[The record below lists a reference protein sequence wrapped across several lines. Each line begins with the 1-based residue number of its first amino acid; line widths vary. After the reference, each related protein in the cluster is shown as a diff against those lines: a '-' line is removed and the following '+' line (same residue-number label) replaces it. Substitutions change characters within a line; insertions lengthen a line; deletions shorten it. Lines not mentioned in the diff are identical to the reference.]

1 MYRDAEDVSDVGHHC
16 LKLLGVLLEAHFC
29 QHQGFTNILEG
40 NKKKTSILIN
50 KISLFTH
57 YTNSCRFA
65 LSEKNRNAV
74 CCRYRERILAPSGG
88 FVYNCNFSIFTFL
101 SRHLDW
107 GSIAKC
113 SLSFTCC
120 VHFIFDAAVD
130 NPKLYLR
137 PSSSAENSTD

>member
-40 NKKKTSILIN
+40 NKKKQV
-50 KISLFTH
+50 
-57 YTNSCRFA
+57 YYSCRFA

-137 PSSSAENSTD
+137 PSSSTENSTD